1 MWQNYCAMIQRKFW
15 KIIKNKSAKQKSAV
29 AQALVI
35 IKTRSNNED
44 GRMANFR
51 SYFHICA
58 VIIIHQLM
66 RSINHLFYILL
77 IFFSACSFFFS
88 YLWPALCDATQS
100 ILKCAFRCRRRCSGF
115 SFSTAY
121 STVHSATYCAA
132 WRNGKMLLISR
143 AEYLAQVAETIW
155 RSMIENSFLYQA
167 TSYQQLLET
176 LMNFSVQIKYAMYDS
191 VLVRQ

>member
-1 MWQNYCAMIQRKFW
+1 MGEWQIFGPISTYVLSLLFINLCVVS
-15 KIIKNKSAKQKSAV
+15 II
-29 AQALVI
+29 
-35 IKTRSNNED
+35 
-44 GRMANFR
+44 
-51 SYFHICA
+51 
-58 VIIIHQLM
+58 
-66 RSINHLFYILL
+66 
-77 IFFSACSFFFS
+77 CSTFCWFFFLPVRFS
-88 YLWPALCDATQS
+88 FPICDQHYVMQPKAFSSAHLDAGAGAL
-100 ILKCAFRCRRRCSGF
+100 AFL
-115 SFSTAY
+115 FSTAY
-121 STVHSATYCAA
+121 STVVSATYCAA